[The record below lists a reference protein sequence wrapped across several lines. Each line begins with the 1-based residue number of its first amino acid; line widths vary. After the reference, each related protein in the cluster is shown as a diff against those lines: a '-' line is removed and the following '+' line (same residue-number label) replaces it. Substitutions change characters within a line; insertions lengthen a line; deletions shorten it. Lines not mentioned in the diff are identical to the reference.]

1 MSSPNPGQLSA
12 GSLPPI
18 TRYITGHNA
27 AGEAIVQSSGPAEW
41 SSFEHNT
48 MAFTVAYTTSSFP
61 ADLNNDADLKE
72 HERIA
77 NSRELGLVNPGGT
90 VCRVVDFAPKSS
102 PLMHRTQSLDY
113 GIVIEGEIEMQLD
126 SGETRLLKK
135 GDIAVQRGT
144 MHAWYNPSETQ
155 WTRMVFV
162 LQDCKP
168 LLVRGQEL
176 GEDLSRAKTDDIKP
190 SR

>member
-1 MSSPNPGQLSA
+1 MSSLNPGQLSA

-18 TRYITGHNA
+18 TRYITGHDA
-27 AGEAIVQSSGPAEW
+27 SGKAIVQSSNPAEW
-41 SSFEHNT
+41 SPFEHNS

-61 ADLNNDADLKE
+61 VDLDNDTDIKE
-72 HERIA
+72 HERIVA
-77 NSRELGLVNPGGT
+77 SGKLGLVNPGGT
-90 VCRVVDFAPKSS
+90 VCRVVDFAPKSP

-113 GIVIEGEIEMQLD
+113 GIVLEGEIEMQLD
-126 SGETRLLKK
+126 SGEKRLLKK

-144 MHAWYNPSETQ
+144 MHAWHNPSETQ

-162 LQDCKP
+162 LQECKP
-168 LLVRGQEL
+168 LVVAGREL
-176 GEDLSRAKTDDIKP
+176 GEDLSQAKTDDIKP